1 MEFCSKYG
9 YDYGFE
15 GSEEEDISDE
25 EGETNQKVTKRYRKA
40 DSNIMAVKFDQ
51 LVVSNEMFAGEPIAC
66 TKCSAFMSSISKKNI
81 EIKKDNK
88 YTWTCEF
95 CSEQNEVVLFN
106 SSFDQIPNVDDVTYL
121 LEAAPELNEEKNT
134 TKSNSDTSSDE
145 YFTFCI
151 DISGSMDEIISVGRR
166 NEDTNVA
173 ISRLDRVKHACI
185 ENLSN
190 LKKDE
195 PNKRVCLVTFSDHV
209 KFYGDATKATINKPI
224 LDTFVYQDE
233 VHSTLKKKTIKN
245 KSILNSFKNFLKFKS
260 STNTASDLSETEEDF
275 PIEEKTDI
283 LENKEKMFALAALQ
297 SGELEG
303 IAKTHLKL
311 ENLIK
316 NLRTE
321 GSTALGP
328 GLVFALGFTSK
339 KAGSQIVLCTDGA
352 ANVGMGSTSRSY
364 DNDNAEKFYNYL
376 AEEAKAKSV
385 TVNVISME
393 GTDCKL
399 GLLGRVADKSNG
411 TLNIVNPCNLNEQ
424 FQSILKNRIVATN
437 VKAKLI
443 VNYKYLY
450 VRDDE
455 FDVAESKAI
464 ESNDLSKKE
473 ALNELKKSFSI
484 KDIGNANLDTEITFE
499 YGVRKLKEKVTG
511 GIGEVPFQLQI
522 TYTNTEGAKAVRV
535 YTKQQMFSSDRS
547 QVEQNLLEKDIIWS
561 NAAQKIS
568 NHLLTS
574 NVVTS
579 KYKERQIRN
588 LKNTNKNFQKA
599 PAEYEVRGQMI
610 NSLAKSA
617 NIRDFSDTKAQVMYS
632 GHKIARSKFKS
643 NRSRSSSS
651 SSSSSSG

>member
-40 DSNIMAVKFDQ
+40 DTNIMAVKFDQ

-81 EIKKDNK
+81 KIKQDNK

-95 CSEQNEVVLFN
+95 CYEQNEVVLFS

-121 LEAAPELNEEKNT
+121 LEAAPELNEDKNT
-134 TKSNSDTSSDE
+134 TKSNSATSSDE

-151 DISGSMDEIISVGRR
+151 DISGSMDEIIPVRTRS
-166 NEDTNVA
+166 EDASVA
-173 ISRLDRVKHACI
+173 ISRLDGVKHACI

-209 KFYGDATKATINKPI
+209 KFYGDATKAKNNKPI
-224 LDTFVYQDE
+224 LDTSAYQDE
-233 VHSTLKKKTIKN
+233 IHSIFKKKPN
-245 KSILNSFKNFLKFKS
+245 ILTSFKNILKFKA
-260 STNTASDLSETEEDF
+260 STNTASNLNEIEEDF
-275 PIEEKTDI
+275 SIEEKSMDADI

-443 VNYKYLY
+443 VKYKYLY

-547 QVEQNLLEKDIIWS
+547 QVEQNLLEKDIMWS

-568 NHLLTS
+568 SHLLTS
-574 NVVTS
+574 NVVAS

-643 NRSRSSSS
+643 NY
-651 SSSSSSG
+651 